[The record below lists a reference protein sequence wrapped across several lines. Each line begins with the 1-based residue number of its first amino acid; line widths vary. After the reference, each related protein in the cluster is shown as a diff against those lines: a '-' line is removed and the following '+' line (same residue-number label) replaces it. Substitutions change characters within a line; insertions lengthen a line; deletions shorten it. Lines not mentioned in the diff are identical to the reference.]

1 MQEDVAMGA
10 WGIIG
15 SIFAVVI
22 FLGVG
27 FGLMAAGALDEFFK
41 SKPKLPKQKRP
52 SLSAEP

>member
-1 MQEDVAMGA
+1 MGA